1 MAKDNFLRLQSIYF
15 RLLGLELRQDKEVS
29 HRYPLRIIFCFF
41 SVATFLPLTIAFGIS
56 KIQNV
61 DHLTDALC
69 SVLVDSLT
77 ICKIGF
83 LLWLY
88 ADCRHLVI
96 SFQCK
101 LRREQQYS
109 DREAIL
115 LSYNKRDQF
124 FSGLYCLC
132 FLLAGVSACLIPLLS
147 IFITH
152 LRTGELQP
160 GLPFPSV
167 YPWDNKRPF
176 NYLVSYLWN
185 VSAAVGVALPTVC
198 VDTLFCSLT
207 HNLSALFEIAQLKL
221 MNFRGRS
228 LGETREKLVHAF
240 QLYGECLELGQS
252 LNGYFRPLIFAQFVA
267 ASLHL
272 CVLCFQLSA
281 NLMQPA
287 MLFYASFTIAILG
300 QVSIYCF
307 CGSSVKERSQQFA
320 HALYESPWLQLLEDD
335 IKLARSLP
343 FAMMRA
349 QRGCRIDGFFF
360 EANRQTLILIVRSAI
375 SYVALL
381 RSLA

>member
-1 MAKDNFLRLQSIYF
+1 KDNFLRLQSIYF

-56 KIQNV
+56 NIQNV

-88 ADCRHLVI
+88 TDCRQLVM
-96 SFQCK
+96 SFYCK
-101 LRREQQYS
+101 LQRGR
-109 DREAIL
+109 DCEAIL
-115 LSYNKRDQF
+115 LAYNKRDQF

-147 IFITH
+147 IFIIH

-160 GLPFPSV
+160 ELPFPSV
-167 YPWDNKRPF
+167 YPWDNKRPL

-307 CGSSVKERSQQFA
+307 CGTSVKEGSQQYVQA
-320 HALYESPWLQLLEDD
+320 IYESPWLQLLEDD

-349 QRGCRIDGFFF
+349 QRGCRIDGYFF
-360 EANRQTLILIVRSAI
+360 EANRQTLILVGVERHINYI
-375 SYVALL
+375 IYLL
-381 RSLA
+381 KIA